1 MSDTP
6 ITDSYQNCYDGRF
19 LPAMEKLERDNAALK
34 VQIRELI
41 ATMEEEGEMDAV
53 RIAELKKENAA
64 LRDLLLRTADA
75 LESEIEADERKGT
88 WHNHAALAAARKEAQ
103 P

>member
-1 MSDTP
+1 MSKSNC
-6 ITDSYQNCYDGRF
+6 ITHHYACDCREAKF
-19 LPAMEKLERDNAALK
+19 AELERENAGLK

-64 LRDLLLRTADA
+64 LKKLIIEVGYIITYFNDEVALCRDP
-75 LESEIEADERKGT
+75 
-88 WHNHAALAAARKEAQ
+88 WHRPKEAQ